1 MKKTKLTMT
10 TTKAEVSKTTT
21 NRLLGIKIQSRITL
35 TSHSQKIIVSANE
48 DPMRNAPIKY
58 LMVKFT
64 TETIPPSV

>member
-35 TSHSQKIIVSANE
+35 TSNSQKIIVSANE